1 LLGGFN
7 LNLVAPHV
15 EFDLNFEEPQVGFN
29 LNLEPAEDDNVVQG
43 TIAIT
48 RLFFIYFVPFATTID
63 FAHLFIR

>member
-1 LLGGFN
+1 LLGGFD

-43 TIAIT
+43 TIEIT
-48 RLFFIYFVPFATTID
+48 RLFFIYFVPYR
-63 FAHLFIR
+63 HYY